1 MLTTIF
7 TLLTTQLASDAQLL
21 ELNCPGNATDNWGRY
36 AAAYSAFSDWDGD
49 GVNDLLVGAPLE
61 NMVRIRSGHTGTV
74 LFEVSGSS
82 HPANARFGRVVQRAG
97 DLNGDGVEDIF
108 VNTLGQV
115 AEIRSGSDG
124 AILHALSIAPSEGGF
139 VYFEPMP
146 DIDGDGISDFL
157 LGVPNTFCHYGG
169 DVATFFVGSLPAR
182 VEVRSGASGVVLS
195 KTEDV
200 PGTIGAHIVQLGD
213 LDGDGLADIGAG
225 NGYLDEISGAGMF
238 GYRALSSV
246 TGQTL
251 WSIPYRVVASVR
263 LSDIDGDGVDD
274 VAMGT
279 DEFVIARS
287 GVDGA
292 YLWGSAGHYF
302 SDFYGTALD
311 TLDFNGDGVLDVL
324 VGAHQ
329 QIGTWGGLG
338 GGGSYHEEGYVEVLD
353 GATGLLLFR
362 FDGDDEAEGFG
373 AGVVSMGDTNGD
385 GAPDFVVASAIVTS
399 GTPRLQWLSAVPAT
413 LTSDVFA
420 ISLSAGG
427 TQSFDVN
434 MGLGHMGEL
443 ALLLGS
449 VSGHGPGLSWGGGL
463 LPLTTDAYL
472 IQRLNV
478 PKVTILDNEGRG
490 SIALTVPPGFAPGLA
505 GLVLHHAYVSL
516 DTANQTVTGASSAIP
531 TTLLQ

>member
-1 MLTTIF
+1 M
-7 TLLTTQLASDAQLL
+7 
-21 ELNCPGNATDNWGRY
+21 
-36 AAAYSAFSDWDGD
+36 
-49 GVNDLLVGAPLE
+49 
-61 NMVRIRSGHTGTV
+61 
-74 LFEVSGSS
+74 
-82 HPANARFGRVVQRAG
+82 
-97 DLNGDGVEDIF
+97 
-108 VNTLGQV
+108 
-115 AEIRSGSDG
+115 
-124 AILHALSIAPSEGGF
+124 
-139 VYFEPMP
+139 
-146 DIDGDGISDFL
+146 
-157 LGVPNTFCHYGG
+157 
-169 DVATFFVGSLPAR
+169 
-182 VEVRSGASGVVLS
+182 
-195 KTEDV
+195 
-200 PGTIGAHIVQLGD
+200 
-213 LDGDGLADIGAG
+213 
-225 NGYLDEISGAGMF
+225 
-238 GYRALSSV
+238 
-246 TGQTL
+246 
-251 WSIPYRVVASVR
+251 
-263 LSDIDGDGVDD
+263 
-274 VAMGT
+274 
-279 DEFVIARS
+279 
-287 GVDGA
+287 
-292 YLWGSAGHYF
+292 
-302 SDFYGTALD
+302 
-311 TLDFNGDGVLDVL
+311 
-324 VGAHQ
+324 
-329 QIGTWGGLG
+329 
-338 GGGSYHEEGYVEVLD
+338 EVLD

-516 DTANQTVTGASSAIP
+516 DTATQTVTGASSAIP